1 MTNIEI
7 ITWIGAYIILFFM
20 LIFSELQRL
29 KSNKQREEIWKKI
42 NEESLQEINN
52 LTNKN

>member
-7 ITWIGAYIILFFM
+7 IAWILAYIILFFM
-20 LIFSELQRL
+20 LIFSELETS
-29 KSNKQREEIWKKI
+29 KANKEREEIWQKI
-42 NEESLQEINN
+42 NEESLREINN

>member
-7 ITWIGAYIILFFM
+7 IAWITTYIILFSM
-20 LIFSELQRL
+20 LIFSELQRSE
-29 KSNKQREEIWKKI
+29 SNKQREKI
-42 NEESLQEINN
+42 LQETTKD

>member
-7 ITWIGAYIILFFM
+7 LAWITTYIILFSM
-20 LIFSELQRL
+20 LIFSELQRSE
-29 KSNKQREEIWKKI
+29 SNKQREKI
-42 NEESLQEINN
+42 LQEITKD

>member
-7 ITWIGAYIILFFM
+7 LAWITTYIILFSM
-20 LIFSELQRL
+20 LIFSELERS
-29 KSNKQREEIWKKI
+29 KSNKQREKI
-42 NEESLQEINN
+42 LQEITKD

>member
-7 ITWIGAYIILFFM
+7 LAWITTYIILNFLCLFF
-20 LIFSELQRL
+20 LNYRS
-29 KSNKQREEIWKKI
+29 KSNKQREKI
-42 NEESLQEINN
+42 LQETTKD

>member
-7 ITWIGAYIILFFM
+7 LAWITTYIILFSM
-20 LIFSELQRL
+20 LIFSELERS
-29 KSNKQREEIWKKI
+29 KSNKQREKI
-42 NEESLQEINN
+42 LREKILQEITKD